1 MSSKDFIISAEHSGI
16 NIESFLMKKNNF
28 SRRLITRLKRQENG
42 IMLNGA
48 RARTIDRLSENDVLT
63 VAFHDEK
70 QLESNDSLNVPIIYE
85 DDDVIV
91 FDKPVNMP
99 VHPSIKHQ
107 GDTLGNFFSAHC
119 QGLSFR
125 PINRLDRDTSGL
137 CVCAKNAHSAN
148 LLQKSI
154 EKTYFAVVCGA
165 LKGNGT
171 IDAPIA
177 RETDSIILRTVRE
190 DGQRAITHYQ
200 SLKYNNKYSLLKVKL
215 ETGRTHQIRVHMAHI
230 GFPLAGD
237 NLYGGDMSD
246 ISCQALHCGE
256 IAFIHPVTKEKISL
270 QSPIRNDMKA
280 LVI

>member
-1 MSSKDFIISAEHSGI
+1 MKTKSFIISAEHSGI
-16 NIESFLMKKNNF
+16 TIENYLMKKNNF

-42 IMLNGA
+42 IMLNGKH
-48 RARTIDRLSENDVLT
+48 ARTIDQIYENDVLT
-63 VAFHDEK
+63 VGFHDEK
-70 QLESNDSLNVPIIYE
+70 QLESNNALNVPIIYE

-119 QGLSFR
+119 PELSFR

-154 EKTYFAVVCGA
+154 EKTYFAVVCGVI
-165 LKGNGT
+165 KENGT

-190 DGQRAITHYQ
+190 DGQRSVTHYQ
-200 SLKYNNKYSLLKVKL
+200 SLKYNDKYSLLKVKL
-215 ETGRTHQIRVHMAHI
+215 ETGRTHQIRVHMAYI

-256 IAFIHPVTKEKISL
+256 INFIHPVTKEKVFL
-270 QSPIRNDMKA
+270 ESPIRDDMET
-280 LVI
+280 LVL

>member
-1 MSSKDFIISAEHSGI
+1 MKTKSFIISAEHSGI
-16 NIESFLMKKNNF
+16 NIENYLMKKNNF

-42 IMLNGA
+42 IMLNGKH
-48 RARTIDRLSENDVLT
+48 ARTIDKLSENDVLT
-63 VAFHDEK
+63 VEFYDEK
-70 QLESNDSLNVPIIYE
+70 QLESNNALNVPIIYE

-119 QGLSFR
+119 PGLSFR

-154 EKTYFAVVCGA
+154 EKTYFAVVCGVI
-165 LKGNGT
+165 KENGT

-177 RETDSIILRTVRE
+177 REKDSIILRTVRE
-190 DGQRAITHYQ
+190 DGQKAVTHYQ
-200 SLKYNNKYSLLKVKL
+200 SLKYNAKYSLLKVNL

-256 IAFIHPVTKEKISL
+256 INFIHHVTKEKVFL
-270 QSPIRNDMKA
+270 ESPIRDDMET
-280 LVI
+280 LVL

>member
-48 RARTIDRLSENDVLT
+48 HARTIDRLSENDVLT

-70 QLESNDSLNVPIIYE
+70 QLESNDSLSVPIIYE

-91 FDKPVNMP
+91 FDKPGNMP

-137 CVCAKNAHSAN
+137 CVCAK
-148 LLQKSI
+148 
-154 EKTYFAVVCGA
+154 
-165 LKGNGT
+165 
-171 IDAPIA
+171 
-177 RETDSIILRTVRE
+177 
-190 DGQRAITHYQ
+190 
-200 SLKYNNKYSLLKVKL
+200 
-215 ETGRTHQIRVHMAHI
+215 
-230 GFPLAGD
+230 
-237 NLYGGDMSD
+237 
-246 ISCQALHCGE
+246 ISH
-256 IAFIHPVTKEKISL
+256 
-270 QSPIRNDMKA
+270 
-280 LVI
+280 